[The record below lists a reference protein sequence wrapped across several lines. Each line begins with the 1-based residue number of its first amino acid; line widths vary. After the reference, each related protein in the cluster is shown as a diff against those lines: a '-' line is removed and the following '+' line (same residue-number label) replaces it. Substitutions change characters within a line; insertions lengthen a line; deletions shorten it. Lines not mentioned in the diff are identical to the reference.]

1 MRVFRKAGPRAAAA
15 SLCTCAVLGGL
26 WLSEVRVALGVSE
39 SLPWRVFLA
48 ARGGEVS
55 CGAGAVGLFRL
66 EVENPY
72 WERGTVFAKRFVG
85 CPGDFLRTEGRE
97 FFLNGERVGAASET
111 DSKGEAVGSF
121 EFFGP
126 IPEGSWFVLGDGPRS
141 YDSRYWGFV
150 RRSWVVGR
158 AWPLF

>member
-1 MRVFRKAGPRAAAA
+1 MSRFSGAAARAAVL
-15 SLCTCAVLGGL
+15 SLCLFAAGAGI
-26 WLSEVRVALGVSE
+26 WLSGVRISVGTSG
-39 SLPWRVFLA
+39 SLPWRVFLS
-48 ARGGEVS
+48 ARGAEVS

-97 FFLNGERVGAASET
+97 FFINGERVGTASGT
-111 DSKGEAVGSF
+111 DSAGEPVGSF

-150 RRSWVVGR
+150 RKSWVVGR

>member
-1 MRVFRKAGPRAAAA
+1 MKGFRRAAAV
-15 SLCTCAVLGGL
+15 SLCVCAVLGGL
-26 WLSEVRVALGVSE
+26 RLSGVRIAVGVSE
-39 SLPWRVFLA
+39 SLPWRVFLS
-48 ARGGEVS
+48 ARGAEVS
-55 CGAGAVGLFRL
+55 CGAEAVGLFRL

-97 FFLNGERVGAASET
+97 FFINGERVGVASET

-126 IPEGSWFVLGDGPRS
+126 IPEGNWFVLGDGPRS

-150 RRSWVVGR
+150 RRSWIVGR

>member
-1 MRVFRKAGPRAAAA
+1 MRGFRRAAAV
-15 SLCTCAVLGGL
+15 SLCLLAAVGGL
-26 WLSEVRVALGVSE
+26 RLSGVRVALGVSE

-48 ARGGEVS
+48 VRGGEVS
-55 CGAGAVGLFRL
+55 CGAEAVGLFRL

-97 FFLNGERVGAASET
+97 FFINGERVGTASET
-111 DSKGEAVGSF
+111 DSAGEPVGSF

-141 YDSRYWGFV
+141 YDSRYWGVV

>member
-1 MRVFRKAGPRAAAA
+1 MSPLAGARAAVFA
-15 SLCTCAVLGGL
+15 LCLLAVSAGL
-26 WLSEVRVALGVSE
+26 SVSGARISIGVSG
-39 SLPWRVFLA
+39 SLPWRVFFS
-48 ARGGEVS
+48 ARGAEVS
-55 CGAGAVGLFRL
+55 CGEDVVGLFRL

-97 FFLNGERVGAASET
+97 FFINGERVGTASET
-111 DSKGEAVGSF
+111 DSAGKPVGSF

-126 IPEGSWFVLGDGPRS
+126 IPEGSWFVLGDGPGS

-150 RRSWVVGR
+150 RKPWVVGR

>member
-1 MRVFRKAGPRAAAA
+1 MSRFSGAGARAALL
-15 SLCTCAVLGGL
+15 SLCLCVVLAGL
-26 WLSEVRVALGVSE
+26 RLSGVRISVGVSG
-39 SLPWRVFLA
+39 SLPWRVFLS
-48 ARGGEVS
+48 ARGAEVS

-97 FFLNGERVGAASET
+97 FFINGEKIGTASAT
-111 DSKGEAVGSF
+111 DSAGVPVGSF

-126 IPEGSWFVLGDGPRS
+126 IPEGSWFVLGNGPRS

-150 RRSWVVGR
+150 KKSWVVGR

>member
-1 MRVFRKAGPRAAAA
+1 MRGFWKAGPRAAAA
-15 SLCTCAVLGGL
+15 ALCLLAVLGGL
-26 WLSEVRVALGVSE
+26 RLSGVRVALGVSE
-39 SLPWRVFLA
+39 SLPWRVFVA
-48 ARGGEVS
+48 VRGGEVS
-55 CGAGAVGLFRL
+55 CGAEAVGLFRL

-97 FFLNGERVGAASET
+97 FFINGERVGAASGT

-158 AWPLF
+158 AYPLF